1 MTGTVENNQKN
12 RGTALHAQPSPN
24 SLMQVHMPLTAVRIA
39 TPWWRI
45 VLEWSVYMAA
55 AIVVL
60 EVLFNIAN
68 VGNQE
73 LLTPD
78 PTLGCRHI
86 AGKRVTWRMEGYS
99 NDRISS
105 AGLRDVE
112 HPLGKPLGVTRIAL
126 LGDSATEGVQVPL
139 EDTYSRVLEGLLNEK
154 GAGKQK
160 FEVLNFGTSSYSTG
174 QELLQYRHMVRA
186 YKPDV
191 VAVLWCC
198 GDVIENTLDPM
209 KFELKRRPTAD
220 LRPYFYFNEA
230 GKLQMD
236 SSVME
241 SNAEKF
247 KPHPIIDFLRAHSRI
262 YGVLTQTNLAL
273 MINENGYRKV
283 QSWYN
288 RNFAPRYQWKSLPP
302 KYDVQDKMA
311 VTTEL
316 IKQFHQEV
324 TRDGSKFLLLLF
336 PNNVRSDLLSQ
347 QADSLKK
354 LSQTQGFE
362 LLDLTQS
369 FHHHPQEKT
378 LFLDYHFSSAG
389 HRRAAETIEP
399 VVTRLAPQLEPT
411 K

>member
-1 MTGTVENNQKN
+1 MTGKLHQK
-12 RGTALHAQPSPN
+12 PSPYA
-24 SLMQVHMPLTAVRIA
+24 LMQVHMPMTTVRVVR
-39 TPWWRI
+39 PWWRLL
-45 VLEWSVYMAA
+45 LEWSLYLAA
-55 AIVVL
+55 AVVLL
-60 EVLFNIAN
+60 EVLFNFAN

-78 PTLGCRHI
+78 ATLGCRHI

-112 HPLGKPLGVTRIAL
+112 HALSKSPGVTRVAL

-139 EDTYSRVLEGLLNEK
+139 PDTYARVLENLLNAK
-154 GAGKQK
+154 AGQKQK
-160 FEVLNFGTSSYSTG
+160 FEVMNFGTSSYSTG
-174 QELLQYRHMVRA
+174 QELLQYRHMVRQ

-198 GDVIENTLDPM
+198 GDVIENALDPM
-209 KFELKRRPTAD
+209 KFELKRRSTAD
-220 LRPYFYFNEA
+220 LRPYWYFDGE

-241 SNAEKF
+241 SNQAKF
-247 KPHPIIDFLRAHSRI
+247 KPNPVIDFLRAHSRI
-262 YGVLTQTNLAL
+262 YGVCTQANLAL

-283 QSWYN
+283 QHFFN
-288 RNFAPRYQWKSLPP
+288 RYFAPHYDWKTLPP
-302 KYDVQDKMA
+302 KYDAQDRMA

-316 IKQFHQEV
+316 IKQFNQEV
-324 TRDGSKFLLLLF
+324 TRDGAKFLLLAF
-336 PNNVRSDLLSQ
+336 PNNVRAELLTQ
-347 QADSLKK
+347 QADTLKK

-369 FHHHPQEKT
+369 FHDHPQET
-378 LFLDYHFSSAG
+378 SLFIDYHFSSAG
-389 HRRAAETIEP
+389 HRRVAETIEP
-399 VVTRLAPQLEPT
+399 VVTRLSAT
-411 K
+411 AGTN

>member
-1 MTGTVENNQKN
+1 
-12 RGTALHAQPSPN
+12 
-24 SLMQVHMPLTAVRIA
+24 MQVHMPMTTVSVVK
-39 TPWWRI
+39 PWWRLL
-45 VLEWSVYMAA
+45 LEWALYMTAA
-55 AIVVL
+55 VVLL
-60 EVLFNIAN
+60 EVLFNVAN

-73 LLTPD
+73 LLKPD
-78 PTLGCRHI
+78 ATLGCKHI

-99 NDRISS
+99 NDRISQ
-105 AGLRDVE
+105 AGLRDVD
-112 HPLGKPLGVTRIAL
+112 HTLAKAPDVTRIAL

-139 EDTYSRVLEGLLNEK
+139 EDTYARVLEGLLNDK
-154 GAGKQK
+154 SAGKK
-160 FEVLNFGTSSYSTG
+160 KYEVLNFGTSSYSTG
-174 QELLQYRHMVRA
+174 QELLQYRHMVRE

-220 LRPYFYFNEA
+220 LRPYFYFDDA

-241 SNAEKF
+241 SNQEKF
-247 KPHPIIDFLRAHSRI
+247 KPNPIIDFLRANSRI

-288 RNFAPRYQWKSLPP
+288 RNFAPRYDWKVLPP
-302 KYDVQDKMA
+302 KYDTQDKMA

-316 IKQFHQEV
+316 IKQFNQEV
-324 TRDGSKFLLLLF
+324 TRDGSKFLLLVF
-336 PNNVRSDLLSQ
+336 PNNVRADLLTQ
-347 QADSLKK
+347 QAETLKK
-354 LSQTQGFE
+354 LSLAQGFE

-369 FHHHPQEKT
+369 FHHHPCENT

-389 HRRAAETIEP
+389 HKRAAETIEP
-399 VVTRLAPQLEPT
+399 VVTRLSAT
-411 K
+411 AGTY